1 MVWCGGG
8 GVRRSLT
15 VHGLAFEESES
26 ARARGARPRHRC
38 IVFLDGY
45 FYNQD
50 HHQEEEKEI
59 FEK

>member
-15 VHGLAFEESES
+15 VHGLAFEES
-26 ARARGARPRHRC
+26 ARAREVPVLVTDASS
-38 IVFLDGY
+38 FLDGY